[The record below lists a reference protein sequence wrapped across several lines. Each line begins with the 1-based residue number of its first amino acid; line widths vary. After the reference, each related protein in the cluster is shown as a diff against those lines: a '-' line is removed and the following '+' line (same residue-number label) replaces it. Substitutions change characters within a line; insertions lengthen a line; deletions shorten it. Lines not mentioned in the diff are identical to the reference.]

1 MPFMLG
7 RLPRRYDSRIP
18 HLSALI
24 AGRTLAPPPDA
35 VDWTAK
41 LGAPLGAM
49 LNDQLGDC
57 TCAAFYHARQ
67 VWSAN
72 ADGAMQ
78 TDPDSDVLALYEAA
92 CGYVPGDPSTD
103 QGGVEQTVLTYLL
116 TTGALTGEGTGLTRR
131 DRIAAF
137 VEVDPRNIDDVKRTI
152 DDCGGIYL
160 GLTIPAFLMAGA
172 PPAVWDL
179 DPSGDQT
186 AIGGHAIYGAGYDAD
201 ALKIISWGAV
211 YGMTWRFWQQ
221 FVDECYA
228 IADPTWIAATG
239 KTPLGMALADLEAQM
254 QALREA
260 A

>member
-1 MPFMLG
+1 MPLMLG
-7 RLPRRYDSRIP
+7 RKPRTHRPEIP
-18 HLSALI
+18 HLSALL
-24 AGRTLAPPPDA
+24 AGRTLAPPPAA
-35 VDWTAK
+35 VDWTQK
-41 LGAPLGAM
+41 LGSPLGAM
-49 LNDQLGDC
+49 LNDSLGDC

-72 ADGAMQ
+72 ADAAML
-78 TDPDSDVLALYEAA
+78 TDPDSDVLALYEGA
-92 CGYVPGDPSTD
+92 CGYVPGDSATD
-103 QGGVEQTVLTYLL
+103 QGGVEQDVLTYLL
-116 TTGALTGEGTGLTRR
+116 NTGAPIANGQMR
-131 DRIAAF
+131 DHIAAF
-137 VEVDPRNIDDVKRTI
+137 VEVDPRNLDDVKRTI

-160 GLTIPAFLMAGA
+160 GLTIPAYLMAGA

-228 IADPTWIAATG
+228 IADATWIGATG

-260 A
+260 AI